1 MMAWNPVPEVAA
13 ARDAAKALN
22 NAPVV
27 VLLYL
32 TNDEQI
38 GFASYGRTKE
48 LCKFAG
54 QLGEHCFKAMKNF
67 GGDEECDE

>member
-1 MMAWNPVPEVAA
+1 MAWNPAPEVAV
-13 ARDAAKALN
+13 ARDAAKALG

-32 TNDEQI
+32 TNDQKI

-54 QLGEHCFKAMKNF
+54 QLGKHCFEAMKNF
-67 GGDEECDE
+67 GGEQE